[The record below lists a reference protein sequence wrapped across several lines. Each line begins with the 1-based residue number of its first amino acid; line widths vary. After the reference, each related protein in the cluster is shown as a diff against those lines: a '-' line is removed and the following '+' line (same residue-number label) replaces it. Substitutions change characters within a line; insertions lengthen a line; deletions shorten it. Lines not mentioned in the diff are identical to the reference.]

1 MDKFHD
7 IQSSIMIWSRNL
19 RKIEAFYGTGI
30 VSYFHFL
37 RWLLF
42 INFLIALS
50 VILLVI
56 VPQTSFT
63 TKYYVNNITHQTNKT
78 SETAFEIALDFLQGT
93 VSSKLF
99 NSYLQVF
106 IEYRFEFR
114 VIWNLR
120 LRSLVTTT
128 EKLQN
133 FHYWAGII
141 T

>member
-1 MDKFHD
+1 MDGLHD
-7 IQSSIMIWSRNL
+7 FWSSIKIWSRNL

-50 VILLVI
+50 VILLI
-56 VPQTSFT
+56 IIPQTSFA
-63 TKYYVNNITHQTNKT
+63 TKYYENNITYQTNYSDKPL
-78 SETAFEIALDFLQGT
+78 EIALDFLQGT

-99 NSYLQVF
+99 NSYLSVF
-106 IEYRFEFR
+106 IEFRFEFR

-120 LRSLVTTT
+120 LHSLVTTT
-128 EKLQN
+128 GKFQN

-141 T
+141 K